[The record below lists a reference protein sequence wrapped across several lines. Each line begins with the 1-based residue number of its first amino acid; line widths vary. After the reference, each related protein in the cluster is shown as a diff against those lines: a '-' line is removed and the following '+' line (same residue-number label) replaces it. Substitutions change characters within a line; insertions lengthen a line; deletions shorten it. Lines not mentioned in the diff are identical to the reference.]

1 MKNSS
6 NSGFTIV
13 ELAVVLGV
21 ISLIVG
27 TSLAFGAAR
36 IQTAKLQNTKDK
48 MAIIMD
54 TLRAYVKINGF
65 IPCPAD
71 PGIPITTS
79 GFGDGTGSGYDPDN
93 CSEARDISGSLVYG
107 AVPIVQLKLPPDFA
121 VDGWGRKFTY
131 VVDEDY
137 TNPVYY
143 SAGCQPPGSAVG
155 CTNKGGSAIA
165 GGIIIYNNDP
175 AGAGRQIAPNNID
188 LHTDISPI
196 IVLISH
202 GTNGFYAW
210 KANAAAP
217 GEALG
222 ASADPSEIENDYTDR
237 DFVQK
242 PFTSAFDDIV
252 EYRYK
257 WQLCANYIYGC
268 NPL

>member
-54 TLRAYVKINGF
+54 TLRSYVKINGF

-71 PGIPITTS
+71 PGIPMTTS
-79 GFGDGTGSGYDPDN
+79 GFGDGTGSGYDPVG
-93 CSEARDISGSLVYG
+93 CSAASNIASSIYMG
-107 AVPIVQLKLPPDFA
+107 AVPIIQLKLPPDFA
-121 VDGWGRKFTY
+121 IDGWGRKFTY
-131 VVDEDY
+131 VADQNY
-137 TNPVYY
+137 TSPVYY
-143 SAGCQPPGSAVG
+143 SAGCRPPGSAVS
-155 CTNKGGSAIA
+155 CTNKGGSAAA
-165 GGIIIYNNDP
+165 GGIRIYNNDP
-175 AGAGRQIAPNNID
+175 AGTGLQIAPNNID
-188 LHTDISPI
+188 TDISPI

-202 GTNGFYAW
+202 GSNGFYAW

-217 GEALG
+217 GEAFG
-222 ASADPSEIENDYTDR
+222 ASTDASEIENDYTDR

-257 WQLCANYIYGC
+257 WQLCANYTYGC